1 MADRRGSL
9 DRFTL
14 SGLLAILLWS
24 TTIAL
29 VRSLSEQV
37 GQLEAAA
44 AVHLLA
50 GLFCIGRLFSAGG
63 LRKQIGSLPNNYLFG
78 CGALFAG
85 YMLAFYMAIGLAT
98 NREQVLEIG
107 LINYLWC
114 TFTII
119 FSLLIL
125 NRKPNLLLVPGTL
138 LALSGVVLV
147 MTQGE
152 AVSWSSFAANVSSN
166 PLAYALALL
175 AAVTWA
181 LYSNLTRRWAAPGGT
196 NGALFFIPATGL
208 LLLLLSLFIDEQGS
222 WTAQAVIEAAFLGLA
237 TTGAYLFWDVAMRKG
252 DLLFVAAGSYFTPFL
267 STLLS
272 CLYLQVS
279 PDGSLWVGCV
289 FIMAGAVLSRR
300 GVTSEPAVLRI

>member
-9 DRFTL
+9 DRYTL

-37 GQLEAAA
+37 GQLAAA
-44 AVHLLA
+44 ASVHLLA
-50 GLFCIGRLFSAGG
+50 GLFCIGRLLAAGAI
-63 LRKQIGSLPNNYLFG
+63 RKQIETLSKNTLFG
-78 CGALFAG
+78 CGALFVS
-85 YMLAFYMAIGLAT
+85 YMLTFYMAIGLAT

-125 NRKPNLLLVPGTL
+125 KRKPRLLLVPGTL

-147 MTQGE
+147 MSQGE
-152 AVSWSSFAANVSSN
+152 AISWSSFAANVSSN

-175 AAVTWA
+175 AALIWA
-181 LYSNLTRRWAAPGGT
+181 LYSNLTRHWASPGGI
-196 NGALFFIPATGL
+196 NGVLLFIPATGL
-208 LLLLLSLFIDEQGS
+208 LLLPLSLVIDEQGV
-222 WTAQAVIEAAFLGLA
+222 WTAKAAIEVACLGLA
-237 TTGAYLFWDVAMRKG
+237 TAMAYLFWDVAMRKG
-252 DLLFVAAGSYFTPFL
+252 DLLFVAACSYFTPFL

-272 CLYLQVS
+272 CLYLQVA
-279 PDGSLWVGCV
+279 PDSSLWVGCV
-289 FIMAGAVLSRR
+289 FIMAGAALSRR
-300 GVTSEPAVLRI
+300 GVTSEPSTLQI